1 MKPLRYWMCAILFAY
16 SGSSLAAQTL
26 TLPQHIW
33 DSLEAGQR
41 DVFSERYIVNVIPGS
56 SYGIILDAQ
65 TMNESTSGTTSGSQ
79 LGAAYGSAIYVDRTF
94 SRRNRNYS
102 ATDNLTAGI
111 VGGMIG
117 SLADKPPQ
125 AVYRTRYTIQ
135 DGNGGVSYVEETK
148 ADAFRHSV
156 GLCVALSPL
165 RLIHLDSC
173 RITREQ
179 FLTKINLL
187 PNPSAPIVG
196 RSEEEPPAIMVR
208 PHPTPSP
215 VLASAP
221 RPVAKPKSA
230 LVCAGAI
237 CSLK

>member
-1 MKPLRYWMCAILFAY
+1 MKPQRYWMCAILFAY
-16 SGSSLAAQTL
+16 FGSPLAAQTL

-33 DSLEAGQR
+33 DSLEAGQK
-41 DVFSERYIVNVIPGS
+41 DVISERYIVNVIPGS

-65 TMNESTSGTTSGSQ
+65 TMNQSTPGTTSGSQ
-79 LGAAYGSAIYVDRTF
+79 LGGAYGSAIYVDRAF
-94 SRRNRNYS
+94 SGKNRNYS

-111 VGGMIG
+111 IGAMIG

-165 RLIHLDSC
+165 RLIDLDRC

-187 PNPSAPIVG
+187 PNPSAPIG
-196 RSEEEPPAIMVR
+196 RSEAEPPAIMVQ
-208 PHPTPSP
+208 PHPTPSAVSAP
-215 VLASAP
+215 AP
-221 RPVAKPKSA
+221 RPVGQPKSA
-230 LVCAGAI
+230 LACAGAI
-237 CSLK
+237 CSLR